1 MTDPIAIV
9 HDNLTQRAPDGFGG
23 AIIIEINSTT
33 VLKEGYGWAE
43 RAQQRPFTPNTIAQI
58 GSLTKQFTATAVV
71 DLACRGEL
79 DVADAISRYLPQV
92 PPAAAGITLHQL
104 LTHTVGLPEEIG
116 DDFDLVSRD
125 DLITRGL
132 SHLNSAAAG
141 TFAYSNLGYSLLA
154 AVVEIV
160 ASQSLE
166 KHLAEWFFIP
176 LGMTRTGTFFDES
189 LRDAMAYGTA
199 DAGAQPPIS
208 DRIQAIAPDYWNLKG
223 NGGLQSTVEDM
234 ATWYHALA
242 HGPVVDAAMRKLLLA
257 PHVWRGTPH
266 ADVAYGYGWFIRTRV
281 DGTLEQ
287 VSHTGSDGVCYA
299 AFVWRPLDRIFT
311 YVVTNTGEKVGA
323 EVASMVLRLLRELR
337 SDQLPRRSDAVRRA
351 E

>member
-1 MTDPIAIV
+1 MTGPIAII
-9 HDNLTQRAPDGFGG
+9 HDDLSRRASDGFGG
-23 AIIIEINSTT
+23 AIIIEIDNATE
-33 VLKEGYGWAE
+33 LKEGYGWA
-43 RAQQRPFTPNTIAQI
+43 RTAPSRPFTPSTIAQI

-79 DVADAISRYLPQV
+79 DVTDAISRYLPQV
-92 PPAAAGITLHQL
+92 PPTTAGITLHQL
-104 LTHTVGLPEEIG
+104 LTHTAGLPEEIG

-125 DLITRGL
+125 DLVTRSL
-132 SHLNSAAAG
+132 SPLNGAATG

-160 ASQSLE
+160 ADRPLE
-166 KHLAEWFFIP
+166 DYLAERFFVP

-189 LRDAMAYGTA
+189 LRDAMAHGTT

-234 ATWYHALA
+234 AKWYHELA
-242 HGPVVDAAMRKLLLA
+242 HGPVVGPAMRRLLLT
-257 PHVWRGTPH
+257 PHVWRGTPQP
-266 ADVAYGYGWFIRTRV
+266 DVAYGYGWFIRTGA

-311 YVVTNTGEKVGA
+311 YIVTNSGEKAGA
-323 EVASMVLRLLRELR
+323 EVASTVLRLLRGLGA
-337 SDQLPRRSDAVRRA
+337 DQHPRRSHAVRRA

>member
-1 MTDPIAIV
+1 VVDPIV
-9 HDNLTQRAPDGFGG
+9 TLHDDLTQRASDGFGG
-23 AIIIEINSTT
+23 AIIIELDDAT
-33 VLKEGYGWAE
+33 VLKEGYGWAN
-43 RAQQRPFTPNTIAQI
+43 RAQRHPFTPSTIAQI
-58 GSLTKQFTATAVV
+58 GSLTKQFTATTVV

-79 DVADAISRYLPQV
+79 DVTDAISRYLPHV
-92 PPAAAGITLHQL
+92 PTAAAGITLHQL
-104 LTHTVGLPEEIG
+104 LTHTAGLPEEIG

-125 DLITRGL
+125 DLVTRSL
-132 SHLNSAAAG
+132 SHLDSAATSA
-141 TFAYSNLGYSLLA
+141 FAYSNLGYSLLA

-160 ASQSLE
+160 AGRPLE
-166 KHLAEWFFIP
+166 EYLAERLFIP
-176 LGMTRTGTFFDES
+176 LGMPRTGTFFGQS
-189 LRDAMAYGTA
+189 LRDALAYGTT

-242 HGPVVDAAMRKLLLA
+242 HGPVVDDAMRKLLLA

-266 ADVAYGYGWFIRTRV
+266 TDVAYGYGWFIRTGA

-311 YVVTNTGEKVGA
+311 YVVTNTGEKAGA
-323 EVASMVLRLLRELR
+323 EVASMVLRLLRGLH
-337 SDQLPRRSDAVRRA
+337 AG
-351 E
+351 